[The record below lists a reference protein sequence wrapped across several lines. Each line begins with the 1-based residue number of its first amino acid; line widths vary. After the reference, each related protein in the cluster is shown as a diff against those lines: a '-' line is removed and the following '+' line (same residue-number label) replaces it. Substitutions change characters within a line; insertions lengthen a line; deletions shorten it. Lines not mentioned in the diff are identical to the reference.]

1 MNIQKLFFYALIGLV
16 LTACS
21 APGKTR
27 SEQKQYIEK
36 MHRDVLSSLYK
47 VKPDSKT
54 DIPNAAGYA
63 VFSNANVYLFLVSA
77 GNGFGV
83 AVDNRTGKKTYM
95 KMAEAGI
102 GLGAGAK
109 DYRLV
114 FVFHT
119 AEKFNQFVENGW
131 SFGGQGDA
139 AAKADEKG
147 AAVGG
152 QILLNDVTVYQLT
165 ETGLALQATIT
176 GTRYW
181 QDSALN
187 Q

>member
-1 MNIQKLFFYALIGLV
+1 MKIQKPLLYALMVLV

-27 SEQKQYIEK
+27 LEQKQHIDT
-36 MHRDVLSSLYK
+36 MHRDVLSSLYQL
-47 VKPDSKT
+47 KPDTKT
-54 DIPNAAGYA
+54 DIPSAAGYA

-119 AEKFNQFVENGW
+119 AEKFNQFVENSW

-152 QILLNDVTVYQLT
+152 QILLNDITVYQLT

-181 QDSALN
+181 KDSHLN
-187 Q
+187 